1 MEVITLNNEAFQ
13 NSCKTLFSTLDD
25 DYDLVIGISKGGE
38 YVLEAFALNTIN
50 KAIQFKIISIQ
61 RPSTTGFKKNKILR
75 HLLKLLPY
83 TILDLLRVYE
93 AKKAQKNIATNISM
107 PNVSIDLV
115 DLNLKSIKK
124 VLVLDDAVDSGV
136 TLTKVVE
143 AISKIIPEAIVVT
156 AVLSW
161 TNSRSLMIPN
171 HYVYKDALVRF
182 PWSLDYKSKSDG

>member
-50 KAIQFKIISIQ
+50 KVIQFKIISIQ
-61 RPSTTGFKKNKILR
+61 RPSTTGFKKNKLLR

-83 TILDLLRVYE
+83 TILDRLRVYE
-93 AKKAQKNIATNISM
+93 AKKNQKNIATNISM
-107 PNVSIDLV
+107 PDVSIDLV

-161 TNSRSLMIPN
+161 TNSRSLITPN
-171 HYVYKDALVRF
+171 HYVYKDVLVRF